1 MRTMICDLQNAWITK
16 AIKAG
21 PGEVAKVYGEGLMEL
36 SSKIFQI
43 FDPMSAADLPLMIL
57 ALRNAERAI
66 SNSKLAKVTNAVKA
80 ADALDSMLRPEVQET
95 MVAIPRDLI
104 DRAEGGSG
112 QGPDK
117 A

>member
-1 MRTMICDLQNAWITK
+1 MTIDTQNAWITK

-21 PGEVAKVYGEGLMEL
+21 PREAAKVYGEGLMEV

-43 FDPMSAADLPLMIL
+43 FDQMSIADLPLMIL
-57 ALRNAERAI
+57 ALRNAERAL

-80 ADALDSMLRPEVQET
+80 ADALDAMMRPEVQET
-95 MVAIPRDLI
+95 VVAIPRDLI

>member
-1 MRTMICDLQNAWITK
+1 MTTDLQDAWTTK

-21 PGEVAKVYGEGLMEL
+21 PGEAAKVYGEGLMEL

-43 FDPMSAADLPLMIL
+43 FDTMSIADLPLMIL

-66 SNSKLAKVTNAVKA
+66 SNSKVAKGTKAVKT
-80 ADALDSMLRPEVQET
+80 ADALDAMMRPEVQET

-104 DRAEGGSG
+104 NRAEGGNG
-112 QGPDK
+112 QGPDET
-117 A
+117 

>member
-1 MRTMICDLQNAWITK
+1 MTTDLQGAWTTK
-16 AIKAG
+16 AVKAG
-21 PGEVAKVYGEGLMEL
+21 PGEAAKVIGEGLMEL

-43 FDPMSAADLPLMIL
+43 FDPMSAVDLPLMIL
-57 ALRNAERAI
+57 ALRNAERAL
-66 SNSKLAKVTNAVKA
+66 SNSRLANGTNAVKA
-80 ADALDSMLRPEVQET
+80 ADALDAMIRPEVQET

-112 QGPDK
+112 QGPDE